1 MQNNI
6 EKILSNN
13 PLIPVVT
20 ISSLDEVEA
29 IASVLKEKN
38 VCCIEITLRTEV
50 AWEAIERFIKDFGND
65 FAVGVGTIKN
75 SKDVARCVELGVD
88 FMVSPGLT
96 PELATAFVGCEVP
109 FIAGVSTPS
118 EIMRGM
124 ELGWKYFKFFP
135 ANLFGGL
142 AALKAY
148 GGLFPEVKFCPTGG
162 INATN
167 YKEYLELQNVISV
180 GGSWIVTK

>member
-6 EKILSNN
+6 EKILANN

-20 ISSLDEVEA
+20 ISSLDEIDS
-29 IASVLKEKN
+29 IANTLKERD
-38 VCCIEITLRTEV
+38 VSCIEITLRTEI
-50 AWEAIERFIKDFGND
+50 AWEAIRAFKSRYGDHFS
-65 FAVGVGTIKN
+65 VGVGTIKN
-75 SKDVARCVELGVD
+75 SSDVAQCIEIGVD

-96 PELATAFVGCEVP
+96 PVLATAFEESEIP

-118 EIMRGM
+118 EIMCGM
-124 ELGWKYFKFFP
+124 ERGWQFFKFFP

-142 AALKAY
+142 GALKAY

-162 INATN
+162 INASN
-167 YKEYLELQNVISV
+167 YSEYLELNNVLSV
-180 GGSWIVTK
+180 GGSWLLSK